1 MIAAATPQRAY
12 KKVCFIYESFTA
24 LYRAKLRINK
34 RFAKKNIA
42 CRSSFSAKGLRADVA
57 VRRMIGKKDLE
68 IRKFLAI
75 FALQTQWG
83 SDPRG
88 SGFLFFMFFKYG

>member
-1 MIAAATPQRAY
+1 M
-12 KKVCFIYESFTA
+12 
-24 LYRAKLRINK
+24 LR
-34 RFAKKNIA
+34 R
-42 CRSSFSAKGLRADVA
+42 GGT
-57 VRRMIGKKDLE
+57 IGKKDLE
-68 IRKFLAI
+68 KRKFLAI

>member
-1 MIAAATPQRAY
+1 LQKKILPAGVHSPQRG
-12 KKVCFIYESFTA
+12 FG
-24 LYRAKLRINK
+24 RMLR
-34 RFAKKNIA
+34 R
-42 CRSSFSAKGLRADVA
+42 GGT
-57 VRRMIGKKDLE
+57 IGKKDLE
-68 IRKFLAI
+68 KRKFLAI